1 MGVHPYGVRRES
13 EVAMGATTNDGRRVR
28 RPGRVA
34 DGDLLGAY
42 LDEIAATPLL
52 TAQDE
57 IDLALAMEAGLLAR
71 NHLDEGE
78 MPANATREE
87 LEEIAARGDAAKER
101 FILANLRLVVSVA
114 RRYPTDGLSLLDL
127 IQEGTIG
134 LIRAVEGFDP
144 RRGFKFS
151 TYATW
156 WIRQAIGRALANS
169 SRSVRLPGA
178 VHTDVNRLRKARR
191 ELVLATGVEPTDEDL
206 AAELDLPVER
216 IGELDRWNRT
226 PASLDAV
233 VGEDEETSLGDLLA
247 DENAPSPE
255 DEAMAS
261 ARLEII
267 DDMLER
273 LEPREAVV
281 LRARFGLEDGT
292 EHSRRE
298 IAMRLGVSAE
308 RIRQMELAALR
319 HMREM
324 AQRLDAA
331 LAA

>member
-1 MGVHPYGVRRES
+1 
-13 EVAMGATTNDGRRVR
+13 MGATTNDGRRVR

-57 IDLALAMEAGLLAR
+57 IDLALSMEAGLLAH
-71 NHLDEGE
+71 NHLDEGTLPE
-78 MPANATREE
+78 NATREE
-87 LEEIAARGDAAKER
+87 LEEIAARGDAAKDR

-206 AAELDLPVER
+206 AADLDLPVER
-216 IGELDRWNRT
+216 ISELDRWDRT

-298 IAMRLGVSAE
+298 IAVRLGVSAE

>member
-1 MGVHPYGVRRES
+1 
-13 EVAMGATTNDGRRVR
+13 MGATTNRVR
-28 RPGRVA
+28 RPGRA
-34 DGDLLGAY
+34 AQGDLLGAY

-52 TAQDE
+52 TAEQE
-57 IDLALAMEAGLLAR
+57 IELALAMEAGLLAHD
-71 NHLDEGE
+71 HLDKGTL
-78 MPANATREE
+78 PSGASGEE
-87 LEEIAARGDAAKER
+87 LAELAARGDSAKNR

-114 RRYPTDGLSLLDL
+114 RRYPTDGLTLLDL

-191 ELVLATGVEPTDEDL
+191 ELVLLTGSEPTDEEL
-206 AAELDLPVER
+206 SAELDLPVER
-216 IGELDRWNRT
+216 IHELDRWDRT

-247 DENAPSPE
+247 DEASPSPE
-255 DEAMAS
+255 DAAMEG

-267 DDMLER
+267 DELLER

-281 LRARFGLEDGT
+281 LRARYGLEDGT

-298 IAMRLGVSAE
+298 IATRLGVSAE

-324 AQRLDAA
+324 AQRLDAP

>member
-1 MGVHPYGVRRES
+1 M
-13 EVAMGATTNDGRRVR
+13 AATMNDGRRVR

-52 TAQDE
+52 TAQEE
-57 IDLALAMEAGLLAR
+57 IDLALAMEAGLLAH
-71 NHLDEGE
+71 NHLDEGTL
-78 MPANATREE
+78 PVNATREE
-87 LEEIAARGDAAKER
+87 LEEIAARGDAAKDR

-191 ELVLATGVEPTDEDL
+191 ELVLATGVEPTDAEL

-216 IGELDRWNRT
+216 IGELDRWDRT

-298 IAMRLGVSAE
+298 IAVRLGVSAE

>member
-1 MGVHPYGVRRES
+1 M
-13 EVAMGATTNDGRRVR
+13 AATTNSGRRVR
-28 RPGRVA
+28 RPGRAA

-52 TAQDE
+52 TAEQE
-57 IDLALAMEAGLLAR
+57 IELALAMEAGLLAH
-71 NHLDEGE
+71 NHLDSGTR
-78 MPANATREE
+78 PDGATVDE
-87 LEEIAARGDAAKER
+87 LEEVAARGDAAKDR

-114 RRYPTDGLSLLDL
+114 RRYPTDGMSLLDL

-144 RRGFKFS
+144 QRGFKFS

-191 ELVLATGVEPTDEDL
+191 ELVLLTGSEPTNEEL

-216 IGELDRWNRT
+216 IGELDRWDRT

-247 DENAPSPE
+247 DEDAPSPE
-255 DEAMAS
+255 DEAMAG
-261 ARLEII
+261 AQLEII
-267 DDMLER
+267 DGMLDR

-281 LRARFGLEDGT
+281 LRARYGLEDGM

-308 RIRQMELAALR
+308 RVRQMELAALR
-319 HMREM
+319 RMREM
-324 AQRLDAA
+324 AQRLDAP

>member
-1 MGVHPYGVRRES
+1 M
-13 EVAMGATTNDGRRVR
+13 AATTNSGRRIR
-28 RPGRVA
+28 RPGRAA

-52 TAQDE
+52 TAEQE
-57 IDLALAMEAGLLAR
+57 IELALAMEAGLLAH
-71 NHLDEGE
+71 NHLDSGTHPEG
-78 MPANATREE
+78 ATSEE
-87 LEEIAARGDAAKER
+87 LEEVAARGDAAKDR

-114 RRYPTDGLSLLDL
+114 RRYPTDGMSLLDL

-191 ELVLATGVEPTDEDL
+191 ELVLLTGSEPTDEEL

-216 IGELDRWNRT
+216 IGELDRWDRT

-247 DENAPSPE
+247 DEDAPSPE
-255 DEAMAS
+255 DAAMDA
-261 ARLEII
+261 AQLEII
-267 DDMLER
+267 DGMLDR

-281 LRARFGLEDGT
+281 LRARYGLEDGT

-298 IAMRLGVSAE
+298 IATRLGVSAE
-308 RIRQMELAALR
+308 RVRQMELAALR
-319 HMREM
+319 RMREM
-324 AQRLDAA
+324 VQRLDTQ

>member
-1 MGVHPYGVRRES
+1 M
-13 EVAMGATTNDGRRVR
+13 AATTMDRRTRRSGRAVE
-28 RPGRVA
+28 
-34 DGDLLGAY
+34 GDLLGAY

-52 TAQDE
+52 AAEQE
-57 IDLALAMEAGLLAR
+57 IELALAMEAGLFAHS
-71 NHLDEGE
+71 HLDEGTF
-78 MPANATREE
+78 PPGATREE
-87 LEEIAARGDAAKER
+87 LEELMIRGEAAKER
-101 FILANLRLVVSVA
+101 FIQANLRLVVSVA

-144 RRGFKFS
+144 HRGFKFS

-191 ELVLATGVEPTDEDL
+191 ELVLLTGAEPTEEEL
-206 AAELDLPVER
+206 AAELDVPVER
-216 IGELDRWNRT
+216 IGELDRWSRT

-233 VGEDEETSLGDLLA
+233 VGEDEETSLGDLLP
-247 DENAPSPE
+247 DEGMPTPE
-255 DEAMAS
+255 DTILAED
-261 ARLEII
+261 RIRI
-267 DDMLER
+267 VDDLLDR
-273 LEPREAVV
+273 LEPREATI
-281 LRARFGLEDGT
+281 LRARYGLEVGT

-298 IAMRLGVSAE
+298 IADRLGVSAE
-308 RIRQMELAALR
+308 RVRQMELAALR
-319 HMREM
+319 RMREI
-324 AQRLDAA
+324 ADPA

>member
-1 MGVHPYGVRRES
+1 M
-13 EVAMGATTNDGRRVR
+13 AATTNDSRRVR
-28 RPGRVA
+28 RPGRAA

-52 TAQDE
+52 NAEEE
-57 IDLALAMEAGLLAR
+57 IELALAMEAGLLAH
-71 NHLDEGE
+71 NHLDEDTFPDG
-78 MPANATREE
+78 ATREE
-87 LEEIAARGDAAKER
+87 LEEIAARGDAAKDR

-191 ELVLATGVEPTDEDL
+191 ELVLLTGSEPTDEEL

-216 IGELDRWNRT
+216 IGELDRWDRT

-247 DENAPSPE
+247 DETTPSPE
-255 DEAMAS
+255 ESAMAS
-261 ARLEII
+261 VQLEII

-298 IAMRLGVSAE
+298 IATRLGVSAE
-308 RIRQMELAALR
+308 RVRQMELAALR
-319 HMREM
+319 RMREM
-324 AQRLDAA
+324 AQRMDAP

>member
-1 MGVHPYGVRRES
+1 
-13 EVAMGATTNDGRRVR
+13 MGATTNGGRRVR
-28 RPGRVA
+28 RPGRA
-34 DGDLLGAY
+34 AEGDLLGAY

-52 TAQDE
+52 TAEQE
-57 IDLALAMEAGLLAR
+57 IELALAMEAGLLAHD
-71 NHLDEGE
+71 HLDKGTL
-78 MPANATREE
+78 PAGASREE
-87 LEEIAARGDAAKER
+87 LAELAIRGDNAKNR

-114 RRYPTDGLSLLDL
+114 RRYPTDGLTLLDL

-191 ELVLATGVEPTDEDL
+191 ELVLLTGAEPTDEEL

-216 IGELDRWNRT
+216 IGELDRWDRT

-247 DENAPSPE
+247 DETSPSPE
-255 DEAMAS
+255 EAAMES
-261 ARLEII
+261 ARLKII
-267 DDMLER
+267 DELLER

-281 LRARFGLEDGT
+281 LRARYGLEDGT

-298 IAMRLGVSAE
+298 IATRLGVSAE

-324 AQRLDAA
+324 AQRLDTP

>member
-1 MGVHPYGVRRES
+1 M
-13 EVAMGATTNDGRRVR
+13 AATTNSGRRIR
-28 RPGRVA
+28 RPGRAA

-52 TAQDE
+52 TAEQE
-57 IDLALAMEAGLLAR
+57 IELALAMEAGLLAH
-71 NHLDEGE
+71 NHLDSGTR
-78 MPANATREE
+78 PDGATSEE
-87 LEEIAARGDAAKER
+87 LEEVAARGDAAKDR

-114 RRYPTDGLSLLDL
+114 RRYPTDGMSLLDL

-191 ELVLATGVEPTDEDL
+191 ELVLLTGAEPTDEEL

-216 IGELDRWNRT
+216 IGELDRWDRT

-247 DENAPSPE
+247 DEDAPSPE
-255 DEAMAS
+255 DAAMDA
-261 ARLEII
+261 AQLEII
-267 DDMLER
+267 DGMLDR

-281 LRARFGLEDGT
+281 LRA
-292 EHSRRE
+292 
-298 IAMRLGVSAE
+298 E
-308 RIRQMELAALR
+308 RVRQMELAALR
-319 HMREM
+319 RMREM
-324 AQRLDAA
+324 VQRLDTP

>member
-1 MGVHPYGVRRES
+1 M
-13 EVAMGATTNDGRRVR
+13 AATTNSGRRIR
-28 RPGRVA
+28 RPGRAA

-52 TAQDE
+52 TAEQE
-57 IDLALAMEAGLLAR
+57 IELALAMEAGLLAH
-71 NHLDEGE
+71 NHLDSGTHPEG
-78 MPANATREE
+78 ATSDE
-87 LEEIAARGDAAKER
+87 LEEVATRGDAAKDR

-114 RRYPTDGLSLLDL
+114 RRYPTDGMSLLDL

-191 ELVLATGVEPTDEDL
+191 ELVLLTGSEPTDEEL

-216 IGELDRWNRT
+216 IGELDRWDRT

-247 DENAPSPE
+247 DEDAPSPE
-255 DEAMAS
+255 DAAMDA
-261 ARLEII
+261 AQLEII
-267 DDMLER
+267 DGMLDR

-281 LRARFGLEDGT
+281 LRARYGLEDGT

-298 IAMRLGVSAE
+298 IATRLGISAE
-308 RIRQMELAALR
+308 RVRQMELAALR
-319 HMREM
+319 RMREM
-324 AQRLDAA
+324 VQRLDTP

>member
-1 MGVHPYGVRRES
+1 M
-13 EVAMGATTNDGRRVR
+13 AATTNSGGRVR
-28 RPGRVA
+28 RPGRA
-34 DGDLLGAY
+34 AEGDLLGAY

-52 TAQDE
+52 TAEQE
-57 IDLALAMEAGLLAR
+57 IELALAMEAGLLAR
-71 NHLDEGE
+71 NHIDGGTAPEG
-78 MPANATREE
+78 ATLEE
-87 LEEIAARGDAAKER
+87 LQEVAARGDAAKDR

-114 RRYPTDGLSLLDL
+114 RHYPTDGMSLLDL

-178 VHTDVNRLRKARR
+178 VHTDVNRLRRARR
-191 ELVLATGVEPTDEDL
+191 ELVLLTGSEPTAEEL

-216 IGELDRWNRT
+216 IGELDRWDRT

-247 DENAPSPE
+247 DEDAPSPE
-255 DEAMAS
+255 DAAMAG
-261 ARLEII
+261 AQLEII
-267 DDMLER
+267 DGMLDR

-281 LRARFGLEDGT
+281 LRARYGLEDGM

-298 IAMRLGVSAE
+298 IATRLGVSAE
-308 RIRQMELAALR
+308 RVRQMELAALR
-319 HMREM
+319 RMREM
-324 AQRLDAA
+324 VQRLDTP

>member
-1 MGVHPYGVRRES
+1 MV
-13 EVAMGATTNDGRRVR
+13 ATTNSGRRVR
-28 RPGRVA
+28 RPGRAV

-52 TAQDE
+52 AAEQE
-57 IDLALAMEAGLLAR
+57 IELALAMEAGLLAH
-71 NHLDEGE
+71 NHLDSGTRPEG
-78 MPANATREE
+78 ASVEE
-87 LEEIAARGDAAKER
+87 LEEVAARGDAAKDR

-114 RRYPTDGLSLLDL
+114 RRYPTDGMSLLDL

-191 ELVLATGVEPTDEDL
+191 ELVLLTGTEPTDEEL

-216 IGELDRWNRT
+216 IGELDRWDRT

-247 DENAPSPE
+247 DVDAPSPE
-255 DEAMAS
+255 DTAMAG
-261 ARLEII
+261 AQLEII
-267 DDMLER
+267 DGMLDR

-281 LRARFGLEDGT
+281 LRARYGLEDGT

-298 IAMRLGVSAE
+298 IATRLGVSAE
-308 RIRQMELAALR
+308 RVRQMELAALR
-319 HMREM
+319 RMREM
-324 AQRLDAA
+324 AQRLDTP

>member
-1 MGVHPYGVRRES
+1 M
-13 EVAMGATTNDGRRVR
+13 AATTNSGRRVR
-28 RPGRVA
+28 RPGRAA

-52 TAQDE
+52 TAEQE
-57 IDLALAMEAGLLAR
+57 IELALAMEAGLLAH
-71 NHLDEGE
+71 NHLDNGTL
-78 MPANATREE
+78 PKRAARDE
-87 LEEIAARGDAAKER
+87 LDEVAARGDAAKDR
-101 FILANLRLVVSVA
+101 FIQANLRLVVSVA

-191 ELVLATGVEPTDEDL
+191 ELVLLTGAEPTDEEL

-216 IGELDRWNRT
+216 IGELDRWDRT

-247 DENAPSPE
+247 DETAPSPE
-255 DEAMAS
+255 DAAMAG
-261 ARLEII
+261 AQLEII
-267 DDMLER
+267 DGMLDH

-281 LRARFGLEDGT
+281 LRARYGLEDGT

-298 IAMRLGVSAE
+298 IATRLGVSAE
-308 RIRQMELAALR
+308 RVRQMELAALR
-319 HMREM
+319 RMREM
-324 AQRLDAA
+324 AERLDLP

>member
-1 MGVHPYGVRRES
+1 M
-13 EVAMGATTNDGRRVR
+13 AATTNSGRRIR
-28 RPGRVA
+28 RPGRAA

-52 TAQDE
+52 TAEQE
-57 IDLALAMEAGLLAR
+57 IELALAMEAGLLAH
-71 NHLDEGE
+71 NHLDSGTHPEG
-78 MPANATREE
+78 ATSDE
-87 LEEIAARGDAAKER
+87 LEEVAARGDAAKDR

-114 RRYPTDGLSLLDL
+114 RRYPTDGMSLLDL

-191 ELVLATGVEPTDEDL
+191 ELVLLTGAEPTDEEL

-216 IGELDRWNRT
+216 IGELDRWDRT

-247 DENAPSPE
+247 DEDAPSPE
-255 DEAMAS
+255 DAAMDA
-261 ARLEII
+261 AQLEII
-267 DDMLER
+267 DGMLDR

-281 LRARFGLEDGT
+281 LRARYGLEDGT

-298 IAMRLGVSAE
+298 IATRLGVSAE
-308 RIRQMELAALR
+308 RVRQMELAALR
-319 HMREM
+319 RMREM
-324 AQRLDAA
+324 VQRLDTQ

>member
-1 MGVHPYGVRRES
+1 MV
-13 EVAMGATTNDGRRVR
+13 ATTNTGRRVR
-28 RPGRVA
+28 RPGRAA

-52 TAQDE
+52 TAEQE
-57 IDLALAMEAGLLAR
+57 IELALAMEAGLLAH
-71 NHLDEGE
+71 NHLDSGTLPEG
-78 MPANATREE
+78 ATTDE
-87 LEEIAARGDAAKER
+87 LEEVAARGDAAKDR

-114 RRYPTDGLSLLDL
+114 RRYPTDGMSLLDL

-191 ELVLATGVEPTDEDL
+191 ELVLLTGSEPTDQEL

-216 IGELDRWNRT
+216 IGELDRWDRT
-226 PASLDAV
+226 PASLDAL

-247 DENAPSPE
+247 DEDAPSPE
-255 DEAMAS
+255 DAAMDA
-261 ARLEII
+261 AQLEII
-267 DDMLER
+267 DGMLDR

-281 LRARFGLEDGT
+281 LRARYGLEDGT

-298 IAMRLGVSAE
+298 IATRLGISAE
-308 RIRQMELAALR
+308 RVRQMELAALR
-319 HMREM
+319 RMREM
-324 AQRLDAA
+324 AQRLDAP

>member
-1 MGVHPYGVRRES
+1 M
-13 EVAMGATTNDGRRVR
+13 AATTMDRRTRRSGRAVE
-28 RPGRVA
+28 
-34 DGDLLGAY
+34 GDLLGAY

-52 TAQDE
+52 AAEQE
-57 IDLALAMEAGLLAR
+57 IELALAMEAGLFAHS
-71 NHLDEGE
+71 HLDEGTF
-78 MPANATREE
+78 PPGATREE
-87 LEEIAARGDAAKER
+87 LEELMIRGEAAKER
-101 FILANLRLVVSVA
+101 FIQANLRLVVSVA

-144 RRGFKFS
+144 HRGFKFS

-191 ELVLATGVEPTDEDL
+191 ELVLLTGAEPTEEEL
-206 AAELDLPVER
+206 AAELDVPVER
-216 IGELDRWNRT
+216 IGELDRWSRT

-233 VGEDEETSLGDLLA
+233 VGEDEETSLGDLLP
-247 DENAPSPE
+247 DEGMPTPE
-255 DEAMAS
+255 DTILAED
-261 ARLEII
+261 RIRI
-267 DDMLER
+267 VDDLLDR
-273 LEPREAVV
+273 LEPREATI
-281 LRARFGLEDGT
+281 LRARYGLEDGT

-298 IAMRLGVSAE
+298 IADRLGVSAE
-308 RIRQMELAALR
+308 RVRQMELAALR
-319 HMREM
+319 RMREI
-324 AQRLDAA
+324 ADPA

>member
-1 MGVHPYGVRRES
+1 M
-13 EVAMGATTNDGRRVR
+13 AATTNDSRRVR
-28 RPGRVA
+28 RPGRAA

-52 TAQDE
+52 NAEEE
-57 IDLALAMEAGLLAR
+57 IELALAMEAGLLAH
-71 NHLDEGE
+71 NHLDEETFPDG
-78 MPANATREE
+78 ATREE
-87 LEEIAARGDAAKER
+87 LEEIAARGDAAKDR

-191 ELVLATGVEPTDEDL
+191 ELVLLTGSEPTDDEL

-216 IGELDRWNRT
+216 IGELDRWDRT

-247 DENAPSPE
+247 DETTPSPE
-255 DEAMAS
+255 ESAMAS
-261 ARLEII
+261 VQLEII

-298 IAMRLGVSAE
+298 IATRLGVSAE
-308 RIRQMELAALR
+308 RVRQMELAALR
-319 HMREM
+319 RMREM
-324 AQRLDAA
+324 AQRMDAP

>member
-1 MGVHPYGVRRES
+1 M
-13 EVAMGATTNDGRRVR
+13 AATTMDRRTRRSGRAVE
-28 RPGRVA
+28 
-34 DGDLLGAY
+34 GDLLGAY

-52 TAQDE
+52 QAEQE
-57 IDLALAMEAGLLAR
+57 IELALAMEAGLFAHS
-71 NHLDEGE
+71 HLDDGTL
-78 MPANATREE
+78 PPGATQEE
-87 LEEIAARGDAAKER
+87 LEELVIRGEAAKER
-101 FILANLRLVVSVA
+101 FIQANLRLVVSVA

-144 RRGFKFS
+144 HRGFKFS

-191 ELVLATGVEPTDEDL
+191 ELVLLTGAEPTEEEL
-206 AAELDLPVER
+206 AAELDVPVER
-216 IGELDRWNRT
+216 IGELDRWSRT

-233 VGEDEETSLGDLLA
+233 VGEDEETSLGDLLP
-247 DENAPSPE
+247 DEGMPTPE
-255 DEAMAS
+255 DTILAED
-261 ARLEII
+261 RIRI
-267 DDMLER
+267 VDDLLDR
-273 LEPREAVV
+273 LEPREATI
-281 LRARFGLEDGT
+281 LRARYGLEDGT

-298 IAMRLGVSAE
+298 IADRLGVSAE
-308 RIRQMELAALR
+308 RVRQMELAALR
-319 HMREM
+319 RMREI
-324 AQRLDAA
+324 ADPA

>member
-1 MGVHPYGVRRES
+1 M
-13 EVAMGATTNDGRRVR
+13 AATTNNGRRIR
-28 RPGRVA
+28 RPGRAA

-52 TAQDE
+52 TAEQE
-57 IDLALAMEAGLLAR
+57 IELALAMEAGLLAH
-71 NHLDEGE
+71 NHLDGGTHPEG
-78 MPANATREE
+78 ATVDE
-87 LEEIAARGDAAKER
+87 LEEVAARGDAAKDR

-114 RRYPTDGLSLLDL
+114 RRYPTDGMSLLDL

-191 ELVLATGVEPTDEDL
+191 ELVLLTGSEPTDEEL

-216 IGELDRWNRT
+216 IGELDRWDRT

-247 DENAPSPE
+247 DVDAPSPE
-255 DEAMAS
+255 ETAMAG
-261 ARLEII
+261 AQLEII
-267 DDMLER
+267 DGMLDR

-281 LRARFGLEDGT
+281 LRARYGLEDGT

-298 IAMRLGVSAE
+298 IATRLGVSAE
-308 RIRQMELAALR
+308 RVRQMELAALR
-319 HMREM
+319 RMREM
-324 AQRLDAA
+324 AQRLDTP

>member
-1 MGVHPYGVRRES
+1 M
-13 EVAMGATTNDGRRVR
+13 AATTNSGRRIR
-28 RPGRVA
+28 RPGRAA

-52 TAQDE
+52 TAEQE
-57 IDLALAMEAGLLAR
+57 IELALAMEAGLLAH
-71 NHLDEGE
+71 NHLDSGTHPEG
-78 MPANATREE
+78 ATGEE
-87 LEEIAARGDAAKER
+87 LEEVAARGDAAKDR

-114 RRYPTDGLSLLDL
+114 RRYPTDGMSLLDL

-191 ELVLATGVEPTDEDL
+191 ELVLLTGSEPTDEEL

-216 IGELDRWNRT
+216 IGELDRWDRT

-247 DENAPSPE
+247 DETAPSPE
-255 DEAMAS
+255 DAAMDA
-261 ARLEII
+261 AQLEII
-267 DDMLER
+267 DGMLDR

-281 LRARFGLEDGT
+281 LRARYGLEDGT

-298 IAMRLGVSAE
+298 IAARLGVSAE
-308 RIRQMELAALR
+308 RVRQMELAALR
-319 HMREM
+319 RMREM
-324 AQRLDAA
+324 VQRLDAP

>member
-1 MGVHPYGVRRES
+1 M
-13 EVAMGATTNDGRRVR
+13 AATTNDSRRVR
-28 RPGRVA
+28 RPGRA
-34 DGDLLGAY
+34 AEGDLLGAY

-52 TAQDE
+52 NAEEE
-57 IDLALAMEAGLLAR
+57 IELALAMEAGLLAH
-71 NHLDEGE
+71 NHLDEETFPDG
-78 MPANATREE
+78 ATREE
-87 LEEIAARGDAAKER
+87 LEEIAARGDAAKDR

-191 ELVLATGVEPTDEDL
+191 ELVLLTGSEPTDEEL

-216 IGELDRWNRT
+216 IGELDRWDRT

-247 DENAPSPE
+247 DETTPSPE
-255 DEAMAS
+255 ESAMAS
-261 ARLEII
+261 VQLEII

-298 IAMRLGVSAE
+298 IASRLGVSAE
-308 RIRQMELAALR
+308 RVRQMELAALR
-319 HMREM
+319 RMREM
-324 AQRLDAA
+324 AQRMDAP

>member
-1 MGVHPYGVRRES
+1 M
-13 EVAMGATTNDGRRVR
+13 AATTNSGRRIR
-28 RPGRVA
+28 RPGRAA

-52 TAQDE
+52 TAEQE
-57 IDLALAMEAGLLAR
+57 IELALAMEAGLLAH
-71 NHLDEGE
+71 NHLDSGTHPEG
-78 MPANATREE
+78 ATSEE
-87 LEEIAARGDAAKER
+87 LEEVAARGDAAKDR

-114 RRYPTDGLSLLDL
+114 RRYPTDGMSLLDL

-191 ELVLATGVEPTDEDL
+191 ELVLLTGSEPTDEEL

-216 IGELDRWNRT
+216 IGELDRWDRT

-247 DENAPSPE
+247 DEDAPSPE
-255 DEAMAS
+255 DAAMDA
-261 ARLEII
+261 AQLEII
-267 DDMLER
+267 DGMLDR

-281 LRARFGLEDGT
+281 LRARYGLEDGT

-298 IAMRLGVSAE
+298 IATRLGVSAE
-308 RIRQMELAALR
+308 RVRQMELAALR
-319 HMREM
+319 RMREM
-324 AQRLDAA
+324 VQRLDTP

>member
-1 MGVHPYGVRRES
+1 MT
-13 EVAMGATTNDGRRVR
+13 ATTNSGRRVR
-28 RPGRVA
+28 RPGRAA

-52 TAQDE
+52 TAEQE
-57 IDLALAMEAGLLAR
+57 IELALAMEAGLLAH
-71 NHLDEGE
+71 NHLDRGTRPEG
-78 MPANATREE
+78 ATIEE
-87 LEEIAARGDAAKER
+87 LEEVAARGDAAKDR

-114 RRYPTDGLSLLDL
+114 RRYPTDGMSLLDL

-191 ELVLATGVEPTDEDL
+191 ELVLLTGAEPTDDEL

-216 IGELDRWNRT
+216 IGELDRWDRT

-247 DENAPSPE
+247 DEAAPSPE
-255 DEAMAS
+255 DAAMDA
-261 ARLEII
+261 AQLEII
-267 DDMLER
+267 DGMLDR

-281 LRARFGLEDGT
+281 LRARYGLEDGT

-298 IAMRLGVSAE
+298 IAARLGVSAE
-308 RIRQMELAALR
+308 RVRQMELAALR
-319 HMREM
+319 RMREM
-324 AQRLDAA
+324 VQRLDTP

>member
-1 MGVHPYGVRRES
+1 M
-13 EVAMGATTNDGRRVR
+13 AATTNSGRRVR
-28 RPGRVA
+28 RPGRAA

-42 LDEIAATPLL
+42 LDEIAATSLL
-52 TAQDE
+52 TAEQE
-57 IDLALAMEAGLLAR
+57 IELALAMEAGLLAH
-71 NHLDEGE
+71 NHLDLGTL
-78 MPANATREE
+78 PKGATADE
-87 LEEIAARGDAAKER
+87 LEEVAARGDAAKDR

-114 RRYPTDGLSLLDL
+114 RRYPTDGMSLLDL

-191 ELVLATGVEPTDEDL
+191 ELVLLTGSEPTDEEL

-216 IGELDRWNRT
+216 IGELDRWDRT

-247 DENAPSPE
+247 DEDAPSPE
-255 DEAMAS
+255 DTAMAG
-261 ARLEII
+261 AQLEII
-267 DDMLER
+267 DGMLDR

-281 LRARFGLEDGT
+281 LRARYGLEDGT

-298 IAMRLGVSAE
+298 IATRLGVSAE
-308 RIRQMELAALR
+308 RVRQMELAALR
-319 HMREM
+319 RMREM
-324 AQRLDAA
+324 AQRLDAP

>member
-1 MGVHPYGVRRES
+1 M
-13 EVAMGATTNDGRRVR
+13 AATTNSGRRVR
-28 RPGRVA
+28 RPGRAA

-52 TAQDE
+52 NAEQE
-57 IDLALAMEAGLLAR
+57 IKLALAIEAGLLAR
-71 NHLDEGE
+71 NHLDSGTL
-78 MPANATREE
+78 PAGATRDE
-87 LEEIAARGDAAKER
+87 LDEVAARGDAAKDR
-101 FILANLRLVVSVA
+101 FIQANLRLVVSVA
-114 RRYPTDGLSLLDL
+114 RRYPTDGLTLLDL

-156 WIRQAIGRALANS
+156 WIRQAIGRALANF

-191 ELVLATGVEPTDEDL
+191 ELVLLTGAEPTAEEL

-216 IGELDRWNRT
+216 IGELDRWDRT
-226 PASLDAV
+226 PTSLDAV

-247 DENAPSPE
+247 DDATPSPE
-255 DEAMAS
+255 DAAMAG
-261 ARLEII
+261 AQLEII
-267 DDMLER
+267 DGMLDR

-281 LRARFGLEDGT
+281 LRARYGLEDGT

-298 IAMRLGVSAE
+298 IATRLGVSAE
-308 RIRQMELAALR
+308 RVRQMELAALR

-324 AQRLDAA
+324 ARLLDEP

>member
-1 MGVHPYGVRRES
+1 M
-13 EVAMGATTNDGRRVR
+13 AATTNDGRRVR
-28 RPGRVA
+28 RPGRAA

-52 TAQDE
+52 SAEEE
-57 IDLALAMEAGLLAR
+57 IELALAMEAGLLAH
-71 NHLDEGE
+71 NHLDEDTVPDG
-78 MPANATREE
+78 ATREE
-87 LEEIAARGDAAKER
+87 LEELSTRG
-101 FILANLRLVVSVA
+101 
-114 RRYPTDGLSLLDL
+114 DGLSLLDL

-191 ELVLATGVEPTDEDL
+191 ELVLLTGSEPTNEEL

-216 IGELDRWNRT
+216 IGELDRWDRT

-247 DENAPSPE
+247 DETTPSPE
-255 DEAMAS
+255 DEALAS
-261 ARLEII
+261 AQLEII

-298 IAMRLGVSAE
+298 IASRLGVSAE
-308 RIRQMELAALR
+308 RVRQMELAALR
-319 HMREM
+319 RMREM
-324 AQRLDAA
+324 AQRMDAP

>member
-1 MGVHPYGVRRES
+1 MV
-13 EVAMGATTNDGRRVR
+13 ATTNSGRRVR
-28 RPGRVA
+28 RPGRAA

-52 TAQDE
+52 TAEQE
-57 IDLALAMEAGLLAR
+57 IELALAMEAGLLAH
-71 NHLDEGE
+71 NHLDSGTLPEG
-78 MPANATREE
+78 ATADE
-87 LEEIAARGDAAKER
+87 LEEVATRGDAAKDR

-114 RRYPTDGLSLLDL
+114 RRYPTDGMSLLDL

-191 ELVLATGVEPTDEDL
+191 ELVLLTGSEPSDEEL

-216 IGELDRWNRT
+216 IGELDRWDRT

-247 DENAPSPE
+247 DEDAQSPE
-255 DEAMAS
+255 DAAMDA
-261 ARLEII
+261 AQLEII
-267 DDMLER
+267 DGMLDR

-281 LRARFGLEDGT
+281 LRARYGLEDGT

-298 IAMRLGVSAE
+298 IATRLGVSAE
-308 RIRQMELAALR
+308 RVRQMELAALR
-319 HMREM
+319 RMREM
-324 AQRLDAA
+324 AQLLDAP

>member
-1 MGVHPYGVRRES
+1 M
-13 EVAMGATTNDGRRVR
+13 AATTNSGRRAR
-28 RPGRVA
+28 RPGRAA

-52 TAQDE
+52 TAEEE
-57 IDLALAMEAGLLAR
+57 IELALAMEAGLLSH
-71 NHLDEGE
+71 NHLDSGTLL
-78 MPANATREE
+78 AGATLEE
-87 LEEIAARGDAAKER
+87 LEEIAARGDAAKDR
-101 FILANLRLVVSVA
+101 FIQANLRLVVSVA

-191 ELVLATGVEPTDEDL
+191 ELVLLTGAEPTNEEL

-216 IGELDRWNRT
+216 IGELDLWDRT

-233 VGEDEETSLGDLLA
+233 VGDDEETSLGDLLA
-247 DENAPSPE
+247 DETAPSPE
-255 DEAMAS
+255 DAAMAGVQ
-261 ARLEII
+261 LEII
-267 DDMLER
+267 DDMLDR

-281 LRARFGLEDGT
+281 LRARYGLEDGT

-298 IAMRLGVSAE
+298 IAVRLGVSAE
-308 RIRQMELAALR
+308 RVRQMELAALR
-319 HMREM
+319 RMREM
-324 AQRLDAA
+324 VQRLDAP

>member
-1 MGVHPYGVRRES
+1 M
-13 EVAMGATTNDGRRVR
+13 AATTNSGRRIR
-28 RPGRVA
+28 RPGRA
-34 DGDLLGAY
+34 TDGDLLGAY

-52 TAQDE
+52 TAEQE
-57 IDLALAMEAGLLAR
+57 IELALAMEAGLLAH
-71 NHLDEGE
+71 NHLDSGTQPEG
-78 MPANATREE
+78 ATSEE
-87 LEEIAARGDAAKER
+87 LEEVAARGDAAKDR

-114 RRYPTDGLSLLDL
+114 RRYPTDGMSLLDL

-191 ELVLATGVEPTDEDL
+191 ELVLLTGSEPTDQEL

-216 IGELDRWNRT
+216 IGELDRWDRT

-247 DENAPSPE
+247 DEDAPSPE
-255 DEAMAS
+255 DAAMDA
-261 ARLEII
+261 AQLEII
-267 DDMLER
+267 DGMLDR

-281 LRARFGLEDGT
+281 LRARYGLEDGT

-298 IAMRLGVSAE
+298 IATRLGVSAE
-308 RIRQMELAALR
+308 RVRQMELAALR
-319 HMREM
+319 RMREM
-324 AQRLDAA
+324 VQRLDTP